1 MAFTFVWITVL
12 VILAFSILLCFI
24 TMHFV
29 TAVVLIFVTAFVG
42 ALPQFFLI
50 GSRI

>member
-1 MAFTFVWITVL
+1 MAFTFVWITIL
-12 VILAFSILLCFI
+12 VILAFSILLSFI

-29 TAVVLIFVTAFVG
+29 LAVILIFVTAFVG
-42 ALPQFFLI
+42 MLPQMFLI